1 MSSSS
6 STSTAASATI
16 ASINEEILSLQNRI
30 KELKVSKQD
39 ASKEVISMK
48 SLKEQLK
55 TLTKDKDTTTSG
67 PTGSGSSSSN
77 SNFVLKTPKGTT
89 DHKPEA
95 ALLRKK
101 IFSTLENVFLKHD
114 VSTIDTPVFELK
126 DILAGKYGED
136 SKLIYDLSDQGGEL
150 CSLRYDLTVP
160 FARYLAMNG
169 ISSMKRYHIGKVYRR
184 DQPVMT
190 KGRMREFYQCDIDI
204 AGSCDP
210 MVYDSEI
217 LKILCE
223 ALTALD
229 IGQYTV
235 KINHRKILD
244 GIFQLA
250 GVPADKT
257 RSISSAVDKLDKLPW
272 ADVKKEMTVEKGLDE
287 KVADKIGQY
296 VGFKGPGYDVLG
308 KLESDPELMAVPLAK
323 QGIDDMEILF
333 RYLTV
338 YKVLDKMSFDMSL
351 ARGLDYYTGIIYEA
365 IHESSAPPSKSVN
378 PSVPPPSEITTS
390 SGSGKSAKK
399 SSSNDKNVNEDG
411 IDESTVGV
419 GSIAA
424 GGRYDNLVGMFAE
437 AAGNKREQV
446 PCVGVSVG
454 VERVYSIM
462 ESKRKNQQEKLRGK
476 ETEVFVLGLG
486 GVQLEKRMEIATLLW
501 DNGIK
506 TSFSPKVNPK
516 TPAQWKQADDDA
528 IPYVLILAPKELA
541 EGKVRIKAQV
551 GKDQAG
557 EDKGIEIDLDKVVDY
572 LKEQLGRA

>member
-1 MSSSS
+1 MS
-6 STSTAASATI
+6 TNTI
-16 ASINEEILSLQNRI
+16 ESINNEILLLQNKI
-30 KELKVSKQD
+30 KELKISKKD
-39 ASKEVISMK
+39 ASLEVNSMK
-48 SLKEQLK
+48 LLKEQLK
-55 TLTKDKDTTTSG
+55 VLTKQNQDSI
-67 PTGSGSSSSN
+67 SSN
-77 SNFVLKTPKGTT
+77 NNNNNFTLKTPKGTI

-101 IFSTLENVFLKHD
+101 IFSTLESIFLKHD
-114 VSTIDTPVFELK
+114 ASTIDTPVFELK
-126 DILAGKYGED
+126 EILAGKYGED

-160 FARYLAMNG
+160 FARYVAMNG
-169 ISSMKRYHIGKVYRR
+169 ITSMKRYHIGKVYRR

-204 AGSCDP
+204 AGTCDP

-235 KINHRKILD
+235 KLNHRKILD

-296 VGFKGPGYDVLG
+296 VGLKGQGYEILE
-308 KLESDPELMAVPLAK
+308 KLKSDPELMGIPLAK

-333 RYLTV
+333 RYLKV

-365 IHESSAPPSKSVN
+365 IHESSAPPSRSVN
-378 PSVPPPSEITTS
+378 PPVPANS
-390 SGSGKSAKK
+390 SGSSSSKPPK
-399 SSSNDKNVNEDG
+399 SSKNAVINEDG

-437 AAGNKREQV
+437 SAGKKMNEQV

-462 ESKRKNQQEKLRGK
+462 ESRRKASQEKIRGK

-486 GVQLEKRMEIATLLW
+486 GVELEKRMEVATLLW

-516 TPAQWKQADDDA
+516 APAQWKQADDDS
-528 IPYVLILAPKELA
+528 IPYVLILAPKEYA
-541 EGKVRIKAQV
+541 EGKVRIKAQL

-557 EDKGIEIDLDKVVDY
+557 AEDNKGEEVPLESVVAY
-572 LKEQLGRA
+572 LKEKLGRS

>member
-1 MSSSS
+1 MSSS
-6 STSTAASATI
+6 SATI

-39 ASKEVISMK
+39 ASAEVNSMK
-48 SLKEQLK
+48 ALKEQLK
-55 TLTKDKDTTTSG
+55 SLTKDQASTGTT
-67 PTGSGSSSSN
+67 
-77 SNFVLKTPKGTT
+77 SNFVLKTPKGTI

-101 IFSTLENVFLKHD
+101 IFSTLEGIFLKHD
-114 VSTIDTPVFELK
+114 ASTIDTPVFELK
-126 DILAGKYGED
+126 EILAGKYGED

-160 FARYLAMNG
+160 FARYVAMNG
-169 ISSMKRYHIGKVYRR
+169 ITSMKRYHIGKVYRR

-204 AGSCDP
+204 AGTCDP

-272 ADVKKEMTVEKGLDE
+272 SDVKKEMTVEKGLDE

-296 VGFKGPGYDVLG
+296 VGLKGPGHDVLE
-308 KLESDPELMAVPLAK
+308 KLKSHSDLMGIPLAK
-323 QGIDDMEILF
+323 QGIEDMEILF
-333 RYLTV
+333 RYLKV

-365 IHESSAPPSKSVN
+365 IHESSAPPSKSTN
-378 PSVPPPSEITTS
+378 PSVPPSSEISTK
-390 SGSGKSAKK
+390 SGSSKPSK
-399 SSSNDKNVNEDG
+399 SSKSKSDANAVINEDG
-411 IDESTVGV
+411 IDESTIGV

-437 AAGNKREQV
+437 SAGKKMNEQV

-462 ESKRKNQQEKLRGK
+462 EMRRKQTQEKVRGK

-486 GVQLEKRMEIATLLW
+486 GIELEKRMEIATLLW

-516 TPAQWKQADDDA
+516 PPVQWKQADDDS
-528 IPYVLILAPKELA
+528 IPYVLILAPKEYA
-541 EGKVRIKAQV
+541 EGKVRIKAQL

-557 EDKGIEIDLDKVVDY
+557 AEDNKGEEVELNDVVRY
-572 LKEQLGRA
+572 LKEKLGRA

>member
-1 MSSSS
+1 MSSS
-6 STSTAASATI
+6 SATI

-39 ASKEVISMK
+39 ASAEVNSMK
-48 SLKEQLK
+48 ALKEQLK
-55 TLTKDKDTTTSG
+55 SLTKDQASTGTT
-67 PTGSGSSSSN
+67 
-77 SNFVLKTPKGTT
+77 SNFVLKTPKGTI

-101 IFSTLENVFLKHD
+101 IFSTLEGIFLKHD
-114 VSTIDTPVFELK
+114 ASTIDTPVFELK
-126 DILAGKYGED
+126 EILAGKYGED

-160 FARYLAMNG
+160 FARYVAMNG
-169 ISSMKRYHIGKVYRR
+169 ITSMKRYHIGKVYRR

-204 AGSCDP
+204 AGTCDP

-272 ADVKKEMTVEKGLDE
+272 SDVKKEMTVEKGLDE

-296 VGFKGPGYDVLG
+296 VGLKGPGHDVLE
-308 KLESDPELMAVPLAK
+308 KLKSDSDLMGIPLAK
-323 QGIDDMEILF
+323 QGIEDMEILF
-333 RYLTV
+333 RYLKV

-365 IHESSAPPSKSVN
+365 IHESSAPPSKSTN
-378 PSVPPPSEITTS
+378 PSVPPSSEISTK
-390 SGSGKSAKK
+390 SGSSKPSK
-399 SSSNDKNVNEDG
+399 SSKSKSDANAVINEDG
-411 IDESTVGV
+411 IDESTIGV

-437 AAGNKREQV
+437 SAGKKMNEQV

-462 ESKRKNQQEKLRGK
+462 EMRRKQTQEKVRGK

-486 GVQLEKRMEIATLLW
+486 GIELEKRMEIATLLW

-516 TPAQWKQADDDA
+516 PPVQWKQADDDS
-528 IPYVLILAPKELA
+528 IPYVLILAPKEYA
-541 EGKVRIKAQV
+541 EGKVRIKAQL

-557 EDKGIEIDLDKVVDY
+557 AEDNKGEEVELNDVVRY
-572 LKEQLGRA
+572 LKEKLGRA

>member
-6 STSTAASATI
+6 GTATI
-16 ASINEEILSLQNRI
+16 ASINDEILALQDKI

-39 ASKEVISMK
+39 ASAEVNSMK
-48 SLKEQLK
+48 ALKEQLK
-55 TLTKDKDTTTSG
+55 ALKKEGGDENA
-67 PTGSGSSSSN
+67 SGSSSSN
-77 SNFVLKTPKGTT
+77 LQLKTPKGTI

-95 ALLRKK
+95 TLLRKK
-101 IFSTLENVFLKHD
+101 IFNTLENIFLKHD
-114 VSTIDTPVFELK
+114 ASTIDTPVFELK
-126 DILAGKYGED
+126 EILAGKYGED

-160 FARYLAMNG
+160 FARYVAMNG
-169 ISSMKRYHIGKVYRR
+169 ITSMKRYHIGKVYRR

-190 KGRMREFYQCDIDI
+190 KGRMREFYQCDIDF
-204 AGSCDP
+204 AGSSDP

-250 GVPADKT
+250 GVPSDKT

-296 VGFKGPGYDVLG
+296 VGLKGPGYDVLE
-308 KLESDPELMAVPLAK
+308 KLKSDQELMAIPLAK
-323 QGIDDMEILF
+323 QGITDMEILF
-333 RYLTV
+333 RYLNV

-378 PSVPPPSEITTS
+378 PSVPASSEISTTS
-390 SGSGKSAKK
+390 GSKPSK
-399 SSSNDKNVNEDG
+399 SSSSSSSKSNAIVNEDG
-411 IDESTVGV
+411 IDESTIGV

-437 AAGNKREQV
+437 SAGKKLNEQV

-462 ESKRKNQQEKLRGK
+462 EQRRKQTKEKVRGK
-476 ETEVFVLGLG
+476 ETQVFILGLG
-486 GVQLEKRMEIATLLW
+486 GIELEKRMQIATLLW

-516 TPAQWKQADDDA
+516 PPAQWKQADDDQ
-528 IPYVLILAPKELA
+528 IPFVLILAPKEFS
-541 EGKVRIKAQV
+541 EGKVRIKAQL
-551 GKDQAG
+551 GKEENQSGNA
-557 EDKGIEIDLDKVVDY
+557 EDNKGVEVELSNVVDY
-572 LKEQLGRA
+572 LKDQLSKL